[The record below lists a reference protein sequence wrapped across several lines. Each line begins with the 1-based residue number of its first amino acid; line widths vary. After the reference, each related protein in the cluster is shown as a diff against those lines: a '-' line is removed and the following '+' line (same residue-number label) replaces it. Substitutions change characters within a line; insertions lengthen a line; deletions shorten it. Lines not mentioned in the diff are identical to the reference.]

1 MADSR
6 NSTSAPTSSAWY
18 TEQWMSLCEVL
29 DVSDPAEVVP
39 RVQTLK
45 RQMDRLDARPR
56 DSGDGFVTMSEV
68 EEVFN
73 EMAEKMETFRQR
85 NAASAQQRAGNT
97 QKLYTAYQDL
107 SGKIERLLNDL
118 DVTTL
123 EEARQR
129 IDTLNYR
136 LHALYQEKEYL
147 LQAGFSTAKEALDAL
162 ADMQEESKKLRARC
176 EQLQAE
182 YDRLQAERTEPDQDA
197 AENLTPAP
205 DTSVLEAAVAIRD
218 TIGVTSPEEA
228 AIFHK
233 VIEKMYEQLRTR
245 ADALGVDTDEP
256 SGNVLDLLHSMARL
270 LKALPDPDELTH
282 SEPADRREM
291 PVDAGSRV

>member
-1 MADSR
+1 MADSN
-6 NSTSAPTSSAWY
+6 NSTSSPASSAWY
-18 TEQWMSLCEVL
+18 TQQWLSLCEVL

-45 RQMDRLDARPR
+45 QQMDRLDARPR
-56 DSGDGFVTMSEV
+56 SSGDGFVTMSEV
-68 EEVFN
+68 EDVFN
-73 EMAEKMETFRQR
+73 EMAEKMKTFRQR

-107 SGKIERLLNDL
+107 SGKIERLLDDL
-118 DVTTL
+118 DATTL
-123 EEARQR
+123 DEARQR
-129 IDTLNYR
+129 IDTLNSR
-136 LHALYQEKEYL
+136 LHALYQEKEHL
-147 LQAGFSTAKEALDAL
+147 LQAGFSNAKEALDAL
-162 ADMQEESKKLRARC
+162 ADMQEECKRLRSRC
-176 EQLQAE
+176 ERLQAE
-182 YDRLQAERTEPDQDA
+182 YNRLQAEHTETDQGA
-197 AENLTPAP
+197 AEDTTPDP

-233 VIEKMYEQLRTR
+233 VIEKMYERLRAH

-270 LKALPDPDELTH
+270 LKALPDPEDL
-282 SEPADRREM
+282 SRSRSADRTDS
-291 PVDAGSRV
+291 PVDIGSHA